1 MVDSLEVFEL
11 LKSGDLPDSHARAMT
26 MALQKAESGIAL
38 DLKSVIESQF
48 ALFGARIEARFEAI
62 EGQLG
67 AIHLRLTKLED
78 RFTNLEDRLTKLEDR
93 VGKLEDRVGK
103 LEDRVGQLEDR
114 LDKLVDRVQHL
125 DVRLSDTKAEL
136 IRWNFMFWVAQ
147 LAAIA
152 TILKL
157 LK

>member
-1 MVDSLEVFEL
+1 
-11 LKSGDLPDSHARAMT
+11 MT
-26 MALQKAESGIAL
+26 LALQKAESGIAL
-38 DLKSVIESQF
+38 DLKGVIESQF
-48 ALFGARIEARFEAI
+48 ALFGSRIEARFEAI

-78 RFTNLEDRLTKLEDR
+78 R
-93 VGKLEDRVGK
+93 VGK
-103 LEDRVGQLEDR
+103 LEDR
-114 LDKLVDRVQHL
+114 LDKLEDRVQHL
-125 DVRLSDTKAEL
+125 EVRLSDTKAEL

>member
-1 MVDSLEVFEL
+1 
-11 LKSGDLPDSHARAMT
+11 MT

-67 AIHLRLTKLED
+67 AIHL
-78 RFTNLEDRLTKLEDR
+78 RLTKLEDR